1 MSRRPSLRAG
11 LALLAL
17 VTVSACSTKV
27 ERLDESKAVDLSGG
41 WNDTDS
47 RLVSQE
53 MIQDSLSR
61 PWLQEF
67 RGRSGQSRPAV
78 IVGEVRNLSHEH
90 INVNTFT
97 LDLERALINSGKVD
111 FVAAKDERKGFRM
124 VEVAEGRIVFE
135 AEPLPAFYNGRGSVH
150 GGFTAALLD
159 TALGCVVNTTM
170 GPGRAYATVDLKVT
184 LVRPLHREVGT
195 IRCIGT
201 AIQCGARLATSE
213 ARIVDARDKIYAHG
227 TATCMAVDSPGAQ
240 AG

>member
-1 MSRRPSLRAG
+1 MSRCTSLGAG

-17 VTVSACSTKV
+17 VAASGCATKV

-67 RGRSGQSRPAV
+67 RGRPGQTRPAV

-111 FVAAKDERKGFRM
+111 FVAAKQERQGIREERKDQDLNAR
-124 VEVAEGRIVFE
+124 A
-135 AEPLPAFYNGRGSVH
+135 
-150 GGFTAALLD
+150 D
-159 TALGCVVNTTM
+159 TRNAMGKELGADFMLT
-170 GPGRAYATVDLKVT
+170 
-184 LVRPLHREVGT
+184 GT
-195 IRCIGT
+195 INT
-201 AIQCGARLATSE
+201 
-213 ARIVDARDKIYAHG
+213 IVDPNGSEQLLFYQVNMTLISLADNRKVWVGQKDIRKLV
-227 TATCMAVDSPGAQ
+227 TRSKMRF
-240 AG
+240 